1 MNKIGFA
8 FSGALVLIGIITLIK
23 TTLINLIMPQL
34 GRIAFQSAM
43 AGSYS
48 PSDYHINF
56 LPINAVSIGLIVM
69 GGFMA
74 YKFYKS

>member
-48 PSDYHINF
+48 PADYHINF

>member
-34 GRIAFQSAM
+34 GRLAFQFAM

-56 LPINAVSIGLIVM
+56 LSINAVSIGLIVM
-69 GGFMA
+69 GSFMA